1 MKLILENWNKYLIE
15 EEIENHLKQ
24 KRFESQKQLREFLF
38 EEYQKRGIYLTEKQL
53 NEKMSK
59 WMKRLGKMG
68 AGVALAGSLMGAAA
82 PSQAYAAD
90 SAGDADA
97 PAQQQQAE
105 EEAVSKVVDNGNGT
119 FSYTAQSQITPG
131 MSSAASTFGASAA
144 RQALQD
150 AGHDLAG
157 SRVSQT
163 ATSGGVMYVTVTTMA
178 VGG

>member
-1 MKLILENWNKYLIE
+1 
-15 EEIENHLKQ
+15 
-24 KRFESQKQLREFLF
+24 
-38 EEYQKRGIYLTEKQL
+38 
-53 NEKMSK
+53 
-59 WMKRLGKMG
+59 MG
-68 AGVALAGSLMGAAA
+68 AGA

-105 EEAVSKVVDNGNGT
+105 EEAAGNVIDNGNGT
-119 FSYTAQSQITPG
+119 FSYTAQAPMTPG
-131 MSSAASTFGASAA
+131 MSSAASSFGASAA
-144 RQALQD
+144 RTALQD

-163 ATSGGVMYVTVTTMA
+163 ATSGGVMYVTVTTAA

>member
-1 MKLILENWNKYLIE
+1 
-15 EEIENHLKQ
+15 
-24 KRFESQKQLREFLF
+24 
-38 EEYQKRGIYLTEKQL
+38 
-53 NEKMSK
+53 
-59 WMKRLGKMG
+59 MKRLGKMG

-82 PSQAYAAD
+82 PGQAYAAD

-105 EEAVSKVVDNGNGT
+105 EEAVSKVVDNGDGT
-119 FSYTAQSQITPG
+119 FSYTAQSQMAPG
-131 MSSAASTFGASAA
+131 MRSMAQATGASAA

-157 SRVSQT
+157 ARVSQIT
-163 ATSGGVMYVTVTTMA
+163 TSGGIMYVTVTTAA